1 MKDYILKAMW
11 ARYTFLD
18 RKVVENG
25 FQQMN
30 ASLELECHVRQSNGW
45 LIAAAQMV
53 IDNRNC

>member
-1 MKDYILKAMW
+1 MW

-30 ASLELECHVRQSNGW
+30 ASLELECYVRQSDGR